1 MRSIA
6 SALLRLV
13 YAAFGLDSE
22 DDPLADPNS
31 DHGWT
36 IDPDG

>member
-13 YAAFGLDSE
+13 YTAFGINSE
-22 DDPLADPNS
+22 DPLADPNS